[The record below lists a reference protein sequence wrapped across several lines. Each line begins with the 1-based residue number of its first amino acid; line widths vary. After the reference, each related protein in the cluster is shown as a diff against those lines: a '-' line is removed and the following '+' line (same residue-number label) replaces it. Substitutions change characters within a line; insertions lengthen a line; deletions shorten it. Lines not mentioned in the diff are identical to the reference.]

1 MTLAKIS
8 VHCILKASIL
18 GMFLYEKQWKFWTI
32 SILLLW
38 NRFFGKQKPKTF
50 SKKLDYQF
58 LVESAKIE
66 NESFPYKNVTS
77 EANVKTNRV
86 LTTKWNHHKKRSL
99 STASLFWNF
108 CFSLRTFYRELFWFT
123 NYPNVHIHTPCKRWS
138 PTAPFPREYS
148 QGAVIPQWVAP
159 LIWMLT
165 YSERLLLVF

>member
-38 NRFFGKQKPKTF
+38 NRFFGKQKPNTF

-77 EANVKTNRV
+77 EANVKTNRMMS
-86 LTTKWNHHKKRSL
+86 TK
-99 STASLFWNF
+99 
-108 CFSLRTFYRELFWFT
+108 
-123 NYPNVHIHTPCKRWS
+123 
-138 PTAPFPREYS
+138 
-148 QGAVIPQWVAP
+148 
-159 LIWMLT
+159 
-165 YSERLLLVF
+165 